1 MKKRKRHV
9 VLLAVTGMLMAGAV
23 VLFAER
29 DAIEEQIK
37 GKAAREIGK
46 KIFEE
51 QLEKTV
57 NVGGQNPP
65 PGNRI
70 RGTAPAGACGAR
82 APW

>member
-37 GKAAREIGK
+37 IG
-46 KIFEE
+46 
-51 QLEKTV
+51 
-57 NVGGQNPP
+57 
-65 PGNRI
+65 
-70 RGTAPAGACGAR
+70 R
-82 APW
+82 AHV